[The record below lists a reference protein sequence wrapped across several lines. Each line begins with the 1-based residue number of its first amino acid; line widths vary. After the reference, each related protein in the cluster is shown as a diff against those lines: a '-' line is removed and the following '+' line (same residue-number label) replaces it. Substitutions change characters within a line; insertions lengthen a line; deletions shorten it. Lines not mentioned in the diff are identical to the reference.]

1 MEFASQ
7 GHRLVSSLQINKA
20 YLRKIQVIV
29 YHCLFIERLFIY
41 RTLTDR
47 Q

>member
-1 MEFASQ
+1 MEFATQ

-29 YHCLFIERLFIY
+29 YHCLFIERFVY